1 MTFTYSHIT
10 RDSIPLTTLTDS
22 DGSLVE
28 VGSKLNADNSVNE
41 TLSKKLAESLY
52 YQSRTVKTQIER
64 TLSINATQVKDTTY
78 LNGSATRTDYAVGT
92 TQGQAIVATLNDDF
106 SGEVSSF
113 DNNTMNLVGEYTAQ
127 RPPYNVNNNISF
139 YNFDAP
145 TDTIKNSFGA
155 TYQEY
160 RDWYGLKF
168 DTVTNDVLAK
178 FVIPESE
185 MKRVDVDT
193 YNEINAL
200 LPPHSYQFYARIH
213 DKSSN
218 INENVDVYFQADPSV
233 MKSWC
238 TANSYTFPYDTT
250 DNTIEPLLFIWGC
263 VYNTTSETITHVKA
277 YARTTV

>member
-10 RDSIPLTTLTDS
+10 RDSILLTTLTDS
-22 DGSLVE
+22 DGNLVE
-28 VGSKLNADNSVNE
+28 VPSKLNADNSVNE
-41 TLSKKLAESLY
+41 TLSKKFAENIY
-52 YQSRTVKTQIER
+52 YQNTTVQTQINHI
-64 TLSINATQVKDTTY
+64 SSVNSTQVKDTTY

-139 YNFDAP
+139 YNFDVP

-160 RDWYGLKF
+160 KKWYGLKF

-238 TANSYTFPYDTT
+238 TTNSYTFPYDTT

>member
-41 TLSKKLAESLY
+41 TLSKKLAEGVY
-52 YQSRTVKTQIER
+52 YQTRTVQTQIER
-64 TLSINATQVKDTTY
+64 TLSVDATQVKDTTY

-92 TQGQAIVATLNDDF
+92 APGQAIVATLNDDF
-106 SGEVSSF
+106 SGEVSSY
-113 DNNTMNLVGEYTAQ
+113 DNNTINLVGEYTAQ

-139 YNFDAP
+139 YNFDVP

-160 RDWYGLKF
+160 KKWYGLKF

-238 TANSYTFPYDTT
+238 TTNSYTFPYDTT

>member
-10 RDSIPLTTLTDS
+10 RDSILITTMTDS
-22 DGSLVE
+22 DGRLVE
-28 VGSKLNADNSVNE
+28 VPSKLNADNSVNE
-41 TLSKKLAESLY
+41 TLSKKFAESIY
-52 YQSRTVKTQIER
+52 YQNTTVQTQVNHIA
-64 TLSINATQVKDTTY
+64 SINATQVKDTTY

-160 RDWYGLKF
+160 KKWYGLKF

-238 TANSYTFPYDTT
+238 TTNSYTFPYDTT

>member
-10 RDSIPLTTLTDS
+10 RDSILITTMTDS
-22 DGSLVE
+22 DGRLVE
-28 VGSKLNADNSVNE
+28 VPSKLNADNSVNE
-41 TLSKKLAESLY
+41 TLSKKLAESIY
-52 YQSRTVKTQIER
+52 YRNTTVQTQVNHIA
-64 TLSINATQVKDTTY
+64 SINATQVKDTTY

-178 FVIPESE
+178 FVIPETE

-238 TANSYTFPYDTT
+238 TTNSYTFPYDTT
-250 DNTIEPLLFIWGC
+250 DNTIEPKLFIWGC

>member
-1 MTFTYSHIT
+1 M
-10 RDSIPLTTLTDS
+10 TDS
-22 DGSLVE
+22 DGNLVE
-28 VGSKLNADNSVNE
+28 IPSKLNADNSVNE
-41 TLSKKLAESLY
+41 TLSKKLAESVY
-52 YQSRTVKTQIER
+52 YSNRTVQTQVNHIA
-64 TLSINATQVKDTTY
+64 SINATQVKDTTY

-92 TQGQAIVATLNDDF
+92 TQGQAIVTKLNNDF

-139 YNFDAP
+139 YNFDVP

-160 RDWYGLKF
+160 KSWYGLKF
-168 DTVTNDVLAK
+168 DTVTDDVLAK
-178 FVIPESE
+178 FVIPENE

-238 TANSYTFPYDTT
+238 TTNSYTFPYDTT
-250 DNTIEPLLFIWGC
+250 DTTIEPLLFIWGC

>member
-10 RDSIPLTTLTDS
+10 RDSILLTTLTDS

-41 TLSKKLAESLY
+41 TLSKKLAEGVY
-52 YQSRTVKTQIER
+52 YSTRTVQTQIER
-64 TLSINATQVKDTTY
+64 TLSVDATQVKDTTY

-92 TQGQAIVATLNDDF
+92 APGQAIVATLNDDF

-127 RPPYNVNNNISF
+127 RPPYNINNSISF
-139 YNFDAP
+139 YNFDVP

-160 RDWYGLKF
+160 KKWYGLKF

-238 TANSYTFPYDTT
+238 TTNSYTFPYDTT

>member
-10 RDSIPLTTLTDS
+10 RDSIPLTTMTDS
-22 DGSLVE
+22 DDRLVE
-28 VGSKLNADNSVNE
+28 VPSKLNADNSVNE
-41 TLSKKLAESLY
+41 TLSKKLAETAY
-52 YQSRTVKTQIER
+52 YELGTIQTQVNHIS
-64 TLSINATQVKDTTY
+64 SINPTQVKDTTY
-78 LNGSATRTDYAVGT
+78 LNGGATRTDYAVGT

-106 SGEVSSF
+106 SGEVTSF
-113 DNNTMNLVGEYTAQ
+113 DNNTNNLVGEYTAQ
-127 RPPYNVNNNISF
+127 RPPYNINNNISF
-139 YNFDAP
+139 YNFDVP

-155 TYQEY
+155 TYHEY
-160 RDWYGLKF
+160 KKWYGLKF

-238 TANSYTFPYDTT
+238 TTNSYTFPYDTT
-250 DNTIEPLLFIWGC
+250 DDTIEPLLFIWGC

>member
-10 RDSIPLTTLTDS
+10 RDSILITTMTDS
-22 DGSLVE
+22 DGRLVE
-28 VGSKLNADNSVNE
+28 VPSKLNADNSVNE
-41 TLSKKLAESLY
+41 TLSKKFAESIY
-52 YQSRTVKTQIER
+52 YQNTTVQTQVNHIA
-64 TLSINATQVKDTTY
+64 SINATQVKDTTY

-113 DNNTMNLVGEYTAQ
+113 DNNTINLVGEYTAQ

-160 RDWYGLKF
+160 KKWYGLKF

-178 FVIPESE
+178 FVIPETE

-238 TANSYTFPYDTT
+238 TTNSYTFPYDTT

>member
-10 RDSIPLTTLTDS
+10 RDSILLTTMTDS
-22 DGSLVE
+22 DGNLVE
-28 VGSKLNADNSVNE
+28 IPSKLNADNSVNE
-41 TLSKKLAESLY
+41 TLSKKLAESVY
-52 YQSRTVKTQIER
+52 YSNRTVQTQVNHIA
-64 TLSINATQVKDTTY
+64 SINATQVKDTTY

-92 TQGQAIVATLNDDF
+92 TQGQAIVTKLNNDF

-139 YNFDAP
+139 YNFDVP

-160 RDWYGLKF
+160 KSWYGLKF
-168 DTVTNDVLAK
+168 DTVTDDVLAK

-238 TANSYTFPYDTT
+238 TTNSYTFPYDTT
-250 DNTIEPLLFIWGC
+250 DTTIEPLLFIWGC

>member
-10 RDSIPLTTLTDS
+10 RDSILLTTMTDS
-22 DGSLVE
+22 DGNLVE
-28 VGSKLNADNSVNE
+28 IPSKLNADNSVNE
-41 TLSKKLAESLY
+41 TLSKKLAESVY
-52 YQSRTVKTQIER
+52 YSNRTVQTQVNHIA
-64 TLSINATQVKDTTY
+64 SINATQVKDTTY

-92 TQGQAIVATLNDDF
+92 TQGQAIVTKLNNDF

-139 YNFDAP
+139 YNFDVP

-160 RDWYGLKF
+160 KSWYGLKF

-178 FVIPESE
+178 FVIPENE

-238 TANSYTFPYDTT
+238 TTNSYTFPYDTT
-250 DNTIEPLLFIWGC
+250 DTTIEPLLFIWGC

>member
-10 RDSIPLTTLTDS
+10 RDSILLTTLTDS
-22 DGSLVE
+22 DGNLVE
-28 VGSKLNADNSVNE
+28 IGSKLNADNSVNE
-41 TLSKKLAESLY
+41 TLSKKLAESVY
-52 YQSRTVKTQIER
+52 YQNTTVQTQVNHI
-64 TLSINATQVKDTTY
+64 TTIDKTQVKDTTY

-139 YNFDAP
+139 YNFDVP

-160 RDWYGLKF
+160 KKWYGLKF

-238 TANSYTFPYDTT
+238 TTNSYTFPYDTT

>member
-1 MTFTYSHIT
+1 M
-10 RDSIPLTTLTDS
+10 TDS
-22 DGSLVE
+22 DGRLVE
-28 VGSKLNADNSVNE
+28 VPSKLNADNSVNE
-41 TLSKKLAESLY
+41 TLSKKLAETAY
-52 YQSRTVKTQIER
+52 YELGTIQTQVNHIS
-64 TLSINATQVKDTTY
+64 SINATQVKDTTY

-92 TQGQAIVATLNDDF
+92 TQGQAIVTKLNNDF

-113 DNNTMNLVGEYTAQ
+113 DNNTNNLVGEYTAQ
-127 RPPYNVNNNISF
+127 RPPYNINNNISF
-139 YNFDAP
+139 YNFDVP

-155 TYQEY
+155 TYNEY
-160 RDWYGLKF
+160 KKWYGLKF

-178 FVIPESE
+178 FVIPETE

-200 LPPHSYQFYARIH
+200 LPIHCYQFYARIH

-238 TANSYTFPYDTT
+238 TTNSYTFPYDTT
-250 DNTIEPLLFIWGC
+250 DSTIEPLLFIWGC

>member
-10 RDSIPLTTLTDS
+10 RDSILLTTLTDS
-22 DGSLVE
+22 DGNLVE
-28 VGSKLNADNSVNE
+28 VPSKLNADNSVNE
-41 TLSKKLAESLY
+41 TLSKKFAENIY
-52 YQSRTVKTQIER
+52 YQNTTVQTQINHI
-64 TLSINATQVKDTTY
+64 SSVNSTQVKDTTY

-106 SGEVSSF
+106 SGEVTSF
-113 DNNTMNLVGEYTAQ
+113 DNNTNNLVGEYTAQ

-160 RDWYGLKF
+160 KKWYGLKF

-238 TANSYTFPYDTT
+238 TTNSYTFPYDTT

>member
-10 RDSIPLTTLTDS
+10 RDSILLTTMTDS
-22 DGSLVE
+22 DGNLVE
-28 VGSKLNADNSVNE
+28 IPSKLNADNSVNE
-41 TLSKKLAESLY
+41 TLSKKLAESVY
-52 YQSRTVKTQIER
+52 YSNRTVQTQVNHIA
-64 TLSINATQVKDTTY
+64 SINATQVKDTTY

-92 TQGQAIVATLNDDF
+92 TQGQAIVTKLNNDF

-127 RPPYNVNNNISF
+127 RPPYNINNSISF
-139 YNFDAP
+139 YNFDVP

-160 RDWYGLKF
+160 KSWYGLKF

-178 FVIPESE
+178 FVIPETE

-238 TANSYTFPYDTT
+238 TTNSYTFPYDTT
-250 DNTIEPLLFIWGC
+250 DTTIEPLLFIWGC

>member
-1 MTFTYSHIT
+1 MTFTFSHIT
-10 RDSIPLTTLTDS
+10 RDSILLTTLTDS

-28 VGSKLNADNSVNE
+28 VPSKLNADNSVNE
-41 TLSKKLAESLY
+41 TLSKKLAESVY
-52 YQSRTVKTQIER
+52 YSNRTVQTQVNHIS
-64 TLSINATQVKDTTY
+64 SINATQVKDTTY

-92 TQGQAIVATLNDDF
+92 APAQAIVAKLNNDF
-106 SGEVSSF
+106 SGEVTSF
-113 DNNTMNLVGEYTAQ
+113 DNNTNNLVGEYTAQ
-127 RPPYNVNNNISF
+127 RPPYNINNNISF
-139 YNFDAP
+139 YNFDVP
-145 TDTIKNSFGA
+145 TDTIKNSFVA

-160 RDWYGLKF
+160 KKWYGLKF
-168 DTVTNDVLAK
+168 DTVTDDVLAK
-178 FVIPESE
+178 FVIPENE

-238 TANSYTFPYDTT
+238 TTNSYTFPYDTT
-250 DNTIEPLLFIWGC
+250 DTTIEPLLFIWGC